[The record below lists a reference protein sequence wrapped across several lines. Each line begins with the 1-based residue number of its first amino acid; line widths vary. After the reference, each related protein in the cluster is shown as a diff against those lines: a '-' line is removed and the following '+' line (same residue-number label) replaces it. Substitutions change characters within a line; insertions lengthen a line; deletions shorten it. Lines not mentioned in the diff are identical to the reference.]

1 IDSLTAE
8 LRRRERALAAAG
20 VADLDTWRIRG
31 CHHDPA
37 VEPMPRLVIV
47 VDEFATL
54 AEELPDFVGGLV
66 GIAQRGRSLGIHL
79 VLATQR
85 PEGAV
90 SADIRANTRLRIC
103 LAVARENES
112 RDVIDSPRAITISRT
127 TPGRAL
133 VRVGAHE
140 LVEVQTARVAGPVVT
155 SARAAGTVQL
165 V

>member
-103 LAVARENES
+103 LAVAREAES
-112 RDVIDSPRAITISRT
+112 RDVIDSAAAVDIARA

-133 VRVGAHE
+133 VRVGAQE
-140 LVEVQTARVAGPVVT
+140 LVEMQTARVCVPVAASSASVT
-155 SARAAGTVQL
+155 IVP
-165 V
+165 